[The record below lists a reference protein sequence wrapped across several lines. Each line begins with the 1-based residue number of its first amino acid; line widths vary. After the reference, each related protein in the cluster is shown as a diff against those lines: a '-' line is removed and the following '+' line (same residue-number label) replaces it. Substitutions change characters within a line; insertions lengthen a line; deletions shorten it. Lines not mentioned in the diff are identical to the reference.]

1 MIPMISRRGAE
12 TQERTPRLSPASLRL
27 RVSHAVAALSLLAGC
42 APAAPAP
49 AAPETG
55 GFVVM
60 LGPDTVAVE
69 RYTRTSDRLAG
80 ELVIREPRT
89 ATRRYTAE
97 LAPDGSVR
105 RLHVELHT
113 IGADPPLTPY
123 TFTDEFR
130 ADTITQVYVRDTLR
144 ETFRIPTPG
153 TALPLLRH
161 SLALREQ
168 AIRYAHGAGRGGTAR
183 FHLFPVGEDSVVAV
197 EVRPEGGDS
206 VSLHSIDGEMRAWT
220 DPAGRLLRWD
230 GLRSTAKVT
239 GARVPDADVPALA
252 ADFAARD
259 RAGRGI
265 GQLSPRDSVNLR
277 VGGAL
282 VSVAYGRPS
291 LRGRTAIGG
300 ALVPWDQVWRTGANL
315 PTRLYTD
322 RALEIGGTRV
332 APGVYALYT
341 LPTRTGWTL
350 ILNRRTGGSGRDYD
364 PAHDVARIPIAAR
377 PLAAPVERLTM
388 RLEPAGDGAG
398 VVLIAWETTEVRIPF
413 RAV

>member
-1 MIPMISRRGAE
+1 
-12 TQERTPRLSPASLRL
+12 
-27 RVSHAVAALSLLAGC
+27 
-42 APAAPAP
+42 
-49 AAPETG
+49 
-55 GFVVM
+55 M

-69 RYTRTSDRLAG
+69 RYTRTAERLTG

-105 RLHVELHT
+105 RLHVDLHT
-113 IGADPPLTPY
+113 IGADQPLTPY
-123 TFTDEFR
+123 TFTDVFGP
-130 ADTITQVYVRDTLR
+130 DTITQLYARDTLR

-168 AIRYAHGAGRGGTAR
+168 AIRYARGAGRGGAAR

-206 VSLHSIDGEMRAWT
+206 VSLHSIDGEMRAWM

-230 GLRSTAKVT
+230 GLRSTAKVV
-239 GARVPDADVPALA
+239 GRRVPGADVPALA

-265 GQLSPRDSVNLR
+265 GQLSPRDSVTLR
-277 VGGAL
+277 MRGL
-282 VSVAYGRPS
+282 HVSVAYGRPS
-291 LRGRTAIGG
+291 LRGRTAVGG
-300 ALVPWDQVWRTGANL
+300 VLVPWGQVWRTGANL
-315 PTRLYTD
+315 PTRLYTE

-332 APGVYALYT
+332 EPGVYALYT
-341 LPTRTGWTL
+341 LPTRAGWTL

-364 PAHDVARIPIAAR
+364 PAQDVARIPVAAG
-377 PLAAPVERLTM
+377 PLAAPVEQLTVRLA
-388 RLEPAGDGAG
+388 PAGDGAG
-398 VVLIAWETTEVRIPF
+398 VVLIAWEWTEVRIPF

>member
-1 MIPMISRRGAE
+1 MIPTISHRDTETRRKRRKA
-12 TQERTPRLSPASLRL
+12 LSVPLWLCVRP
-27 RVSHAVAALSLLAGC
+27 AVAVLLAAC
-42 APAAPAP
+42 APAAPTP
-49 AAPETG
+49 PPPESG
-55 GFVVM
+55 AFVVM

-69 RYTRTSDRLAG
+69 RYTRTAQRLTG

-105 RLHVELHT
+105 RIHVELHT
-113 IGADPPLTPY
+113 IGADQPLTPY
-123 TFTDEFR
+123 TFTDELGR
-130 ADTITQVYVRDTLR
+130 DTITQLYVRDTLR
-144 ETFRIPTPG
+144 ETFRIATPG

-168 AIRYAHGAGRGGTAR
+168 AIRYARGAGRGGAAR
-183 FHLFPVGEDSVVAV
+183 FHLFGVGEDSVVAV

-206 VSLHSIDGEMRAWT
+206 VSLHSIDGEMRAWM
-220 DPAGRLLRWD
+220 DRDRRLLRWD
-230 GLRSTAKVT
+230 GLRSTAKVV
-239 GARVPDADVPALA
+239 GARVAGADVPALA

-265 GQLSPRDSVNLR
+265 GQLSPRDSVSLR
-277 VGGAL
+277 VGAAR

-300 ALVPWDQVWRTGANL
+300 VLVPWGQVWRTGANL

-332 APGVYALYT
+332 DPGVYALYT
-341 LPTRTGWTL
+341 LPTPSGWTL

-364 PAHDVARIPIAAR
+364 PAQDVARIPVPAR
-377 PLAAPVERLTM
+377 PLAAPVEQLTVRM
-388 RLEPAGDGAG
+388 EPAGDGAG
-398 VVLIAWETTEVRIPF
+398 VALIAWETTEVRIPL
-413 RAV
+413 RAL